1 MKFFFIT
8 LIFFLLQNC
17 SKPKTVLICGDHIC
31 INKTEANQFFEENLS
46 IEVRIIDKNNKDEI
60 DLVELNLTNT
70 PQKKISIKS
79 KDKTKKLVKNL
90 SNDEIK
96 KIKNKLKEKKKIKNQ
111 QKFVKKVVNKNS
123 KKMKKKQTKKAKIM
137 QKMKI
142 DSYEKKADKQ
152 TEKIVDVCS
161 IIDKCS
167 IDEISK
173 FLLKKGKNKKFPDIT
188 IRE

>member
-1 MKFFFIT
+1 MKYFFFIS
-8 LIFFLLQNC
+8 FFFILQNC
-17 SKPKTVLICGDHIC
+17 SKPKTVLICGDHKC

-96 KIKNKLKEKKKIKNQ
+96 KIKNKLKEKKKSRI
-111 QKFVKKVVNKNS
+111 NKSLS
-123 KKMKKKQTKKAKIM
+123 KK
-137 QKMKI
+137 
-142 DSYEKKADKQ
+142 
-152 TEKIVDVCS
+152 
-161 IIDKCS
+161 
-167 IDEISK
+167 
-173 FLLKKGKNKKFPDIT
+173 L
-188 IRE
+188 